1 MMLLAFTLICSL
13 GTTGQSHTPFTLS
26 SIEWLIESE
35 LPTLVQLEA
44 SEWEDRGP
52 REKLFPGDDQ
62 GLIFNLSQLDLGARG
77 AWVLRLN
84 HSRLGFRLQGL
95 SRATGRWEPIESRAE
110 LPLGMVLTRD
120 QLMPFS
126 HLSIQNT
133 GTSIGLLNL
142 HRMSQVDVI
151 RSVKSQGTLQLIVF
165 GVFAFIVVCPI
176 LLWVFF
182 KRSVYGWYCLYL
194 FGGWLVVWVAAPG
207 NSTVPFWAKDWFPT
221 NALGVSCSL
230 LGFLG
235 ILQSAFL
242 GQLHQSLRVW
252 AQRCR
257 QGLIV
262 GLLPGL
268 MFMPMLLETLS
279 GLMLQCLSFVLVP
292 YLLFNKRSKRSWSSP
307 WLLGSVASNA
317 SALVVAVLE
326 LGGDGLTPQGG
337 TLGLFIIVGLH
348 IGLLALFVLDD
359 FGTQKRQLKSLKSA
373 VDEDMNRLTELELA
387 TARVTSELEEER
399 ETQQRLMAERRG
411 ANERLNVVNETLKL
425 SFERMIETKRYAT
438 LGGFWPQ
445 FSRALTGGMERLR
458 QLRKSIDPALDA
470 NEHSDLVRRMDTALD
485 SCWAMAEA
493 VEGALE
499 FDVDRTTDLQRVAS
513 MAVTLLGWSADDP
526 TLQLRTETSLR
537 VPGAHAEWLQL
548 VMNLLANARQ
558 ALKASSEERPD
569 QGRVVLTGR
578 KIAQGIEIVVED
590 SGAGW
595 TSDLLRL
602 NTTDIV
608 DENHRRSGLGLSI
621 CATICKRYNATM
633 VLQESSL
640 GGAAVVVEI
649 PALSLDGPT

>member
-1 MMLLAFTLICSL
+1 MTMLALTLLCLL
-13 GTTGQSHTPFTLS
+13 GSPSQPLEPFTLS
-26 SIEWLIESE
+26 AIEWPSEGE
-35 LPTLVQLEA
+35 LPSLKQLEE
-44 SEWEDRGP
+44 SNWDDRGP
-52 REKLFPGDDQ
+52 REKVFQ
-62 GLIFNLSQLDLGARG
+62 RQNGLIFDLEGLKLGSQG

-84 HSRLGFRLQGL
+84 HSRLGFQLDGL
-95 SRATGRWEPIESRAE
+95 RKATGGWEPVEIRAR
-110 LPLGMVLTRD
+110 LPLGMVLTPE
-120 QLMPFS
+120 QLAPFS
-126 HLSIQNT
+126 YLSIRNT
-133 GTSIGLLNL
+133 GTLIGLLNL

-151 RSVKSQGTLQLIVF
+151 RSVKSQGTLQLIAF

-182 KRSVYGWYCLYL
+182 KRSVYGWYYLYL

-207 NSTVPFWAKDWFPT
+207 NSTVPLWAKDWFPT

-242 GQLHQSLRVW
+242 GQMHQSLREW
-252 AQRCR
+252 IQRCR

-268 MFMPMLLETLS
+268 MFMPILLETLS
-279 GLMLQCLSFVLVP
+279 GLMLQCVSFVLVP
-292 YLLFNKRSKRSWSSP
+292 YLLLNKRSKRSWRSP
-307 WLLGSVASNA
+307 WLLGAVVSNA
-317 SALVVAVLE
+317 SAVVVALLE
-326 LGGDGLTPQGG
+326 LGGDGLSPEGG

-348 IGLLALFVLDD
+348 IGLLALFVADD
-359 FGTQKRQLKSLKSA
+359 FGTQKTQLTSLKLA
-373 VDEDMNRLTELELA
+373 VDEDRRRLTDLELA

-399 ETQQRLMAERRG
+399 DTQRRLVAERHD
-411 ANERLNVVNETLKL
+411 ANARLDVVNETLKL

-458 QLRKSIDPALDA
+458 QLRLSIDPALDM

-499 FDVDRTTDLQRVAS
+499 FEVDRTTELQRVAS

-526 TLQLRTETSLR
+526 TLQLRTETELR

-558 ALKASSEERPD
+558 ALKESGGERPD

-578 KIAQGIEIVVED
+578 KIAQGVEIVVED

-595 TSDLLRL
+595 TPELLRL
-602 NTTDIV
+602 NSTDIL
-608 DENHRRSGLGLSI
+608 DETHLRSGLGLSI

-633 VLQESSL
+633 VLRESSL

-649 PALSLDGPT
+649 PALGLDETA